1 MLTLSLNLIK
11 HHDRMET
18 AMAAAVAAM
27 EQALRRLDAALAS
40 RAVAFR
46 ALGEQHGQLSLEL
59 RTTTEA
65 LQAARSEAIGLRE
78 RADLVDALRAE
89 LAAMQA
95 EREQQ
100 PEPVDAPPAVSMP
113 AAAAPAVSDAAA
125 DEIAALKAELAEC
138 RAYEAELLQ
147 RLDAI
152 MARLRQALAEPAA

>member
-27 EQALRRLDAALAS
+27 EQSLRRLDAALAS
-40 RAVAFR
+40 RTAAFR

-59 RTTTEA
+59 RQTSEA
-65 LQAARSEAIGLRE
+65 LQAARAEAVGLRE

-89 LAAMQA
+89 LAVLQA
-95 EREQQ
+95 DRE
-100 PEPVDAPPAVSMP
+100 EAPAADTL
-113 AAAAPAVSDAAA
+113 AAAAPAADASAA
-125 DEIAALKAELAEC
+125 EIAALKAELAEC
-138 RAYEAELLQ
+138 RAYEADLLQ

-152 MARLRQALAEPAA
+152 MAKLRRALAEPAA